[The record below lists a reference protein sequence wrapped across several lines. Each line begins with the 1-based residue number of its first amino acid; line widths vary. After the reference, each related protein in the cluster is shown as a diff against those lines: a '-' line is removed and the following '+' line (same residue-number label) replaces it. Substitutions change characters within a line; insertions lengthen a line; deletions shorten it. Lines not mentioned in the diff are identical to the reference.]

1 MAENKT
7 TQTESSVSHFIN
19 TIENETRRNDALELV
34 IIMQNQT
41 GFDAKMWGQNIIGFG
56 RYHYKYES
64 GHEGDAPLVA
74 FSPRKEAISLYF
86 DTSFENKEEL
96 LSQFGKH
103 KAGKGCIYIKKI
115 ADIEVEILKKMIA
128 LSVKNLNKLYPNN

>member
-74 FSPRKEAISLYF
+74 FSPRKEAISLYL
-86 DTSFENKEEL
+86 DASFENKEEL

>member
-1 MAENKT
+1 MATNKT
-7 TQTESSVSHFIN
+7 TQTESSVAHFIN
-19 TIENETRRNDALELV
+19 AIENVIKQNDALELV
-34 IIMQNQT
+34 KIMQEET

-56 RYHYKYES
+56 SYHYKYES

-74 FSPRKEAISLYF
+74 FSPRKEAISLYLYP
-86 DTSFENKEEL
+86 SFENKEEL

-115 ADIEVEILKKMIA
+115 ADIKVEILKKMIS
-128 LSVKNLNKLYPNN
+128 LSVKNLTKLYPNN

>member
-7 TQTESSVSHFIN
+7 TPTESSVAHFIN
-19 TIENETRRNDALELV
+19 TIENVTKRNDALELV
-34 IIMQNQT
+34 KIMQNET
-41 GFDAKMWGQNIIGFG
+41 GFDAQMWGQNIIGFG

-64 GHEGDAPLVA
+64 GQEGDAPLVA
-74 FSPRKEAISLYF
+74 FSPRKDAISLYLYS
-86 DTSFENKEEL
+86 SFENKEEL
-96 LSQFGKH
+96 LSKFGKH

-128 LSVKNLNKLYPNN
+128 LSVENLNKLYPNN